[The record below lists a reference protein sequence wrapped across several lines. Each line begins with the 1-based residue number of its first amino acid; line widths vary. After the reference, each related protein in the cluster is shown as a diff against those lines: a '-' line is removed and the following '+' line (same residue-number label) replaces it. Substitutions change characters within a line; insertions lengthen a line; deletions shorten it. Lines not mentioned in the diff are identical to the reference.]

1 MNCRAQLAIS
11 IGHHLPSQAS
21 NLLSSQTCSHRQQ
34 KNGLVT
40 HWLACLLDQ
49 ASDGFDLRF
58 GQRLS
63 FLGQAYEHTH
73 CEIVRM
79 QYFIIRR
86 VNSEALSVK
95 FI

>member
-34 KNGLVT
+34 KNGLVP

-49 ASDGFDLRF
+49 ASDGFAPRF

-63 FLGQAYEHTH
+63 FLGQTHEHTH
-73 CEIVRM
+73 YEIMRM
-79 QYFIIRR
+79 RYYI
-86 VNSEALSVK
+86 VSWVSNKALGVK